1 MEMSSGA
8 RQHAVWALLACA
20 LVVLLPAFSAAQE
33 PVKSFDQLN
42 TRLKVGDTV
51 WVTDA
56 AGREVKGKIV
66 DLAPEAVTVKADA
79 SRTYGP
85 ADVNLIH
92 ERRPD
97 SFKNGALIGLAI
109 GGGLSLGLCMAG
121 SESEDYGWCALAVG
135 IYGGVGAGIGVGID
149 ALIPGKKLVAYRA
162 PGTPGSSQARLS
174 LAPVI
179 TPRAKGLAVAFSF

>member
-1 MEMSSGA
+1 MKTSRSLT
-8 RQHAVWALLACA
+8 ALLTAIA
-20 LVVLLPAFSAAQE
+20 LTPSALAAAQE
-33 PVKSFDQLN
+33 PVRDFTQLN
-42 TRLKVGDTV
+42 TRLKPGDTV

-97 SFKNGALIGLAI
+97 SLKNGALIGLGV
-109 GGGLSLGLCMAG
+109 GGGLALGLCLAAETTEG
-121 SESEDYGWCALAVG
+121 DGACALAAG
-135 IYGGVGAGIGVGID
+135 IYGGVGAAIGVGID
-149 ALIPGKKLVAYRA
+149 ALIPGRKIVAYRA
-162 PGTPGSSQARLS
+162 PGPAGAPSARVS
-174 LAPVI
+174 FAPVI
-179 TPRAKGLAVAFSF
+179 TPRAKGVAVSFAF